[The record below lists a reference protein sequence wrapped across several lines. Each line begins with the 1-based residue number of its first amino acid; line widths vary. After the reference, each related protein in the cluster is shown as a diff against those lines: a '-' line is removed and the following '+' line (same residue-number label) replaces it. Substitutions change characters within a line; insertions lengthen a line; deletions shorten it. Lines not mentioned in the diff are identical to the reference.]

1 MALKKYKPMTAG
13 TRWKIGNAY
22 AEVTT
27 NVPEASLVEP
37 VKKSGGRNVQGRRTM
52 RYIGGGHKK
61 KYRIIDF
68 KRNKQNIEASVLTIE
83 YDPNRTAF
91 IALVEYTDGEKRYIL
106 APQGIQVG
114 QKVIAGENVAP
125 EVGNC
130 LPMKNMPLGTN
141 VHNIEMQPRQGGKLV
156 RSAGST
162 AQLTNKEE
170 SYAILKMPSGELRKV
185 LINCYATVGVV
196 SNGDHNLQSLGKAG
210 ANRHR
215 GIRPRTRGVAMNPVD
230 HPMGGGEGRAS
241 GGHPRSRTG
250 KYAKGE
256 KTRTKGKGSDKL
268 IIQRRDGKKLAK

>member
-1 MALKKYKPMTAG
+1 MTAG

-22 AEVTT
+22 AEITT
-27 NVPEASLVEP
+27 NEPEKSLLEP
-37 VKKSGGRNVQGRRTM
+37 IKGTGGRNAQGRRTM

-68 KRNKQNIEASVLTIE
+68 KRNKQNIEATVVSVE

-91 IALVEYTDGEKRYIL
+91 IALVQYTDGEKRYIL

-114 QKVIAGENVAP
+114 QTVISGETVAP
-125 EVGNC
+125 ELGNC

-141 VHNIEMQPRQGGKLV
+141 IHNIEMQPGQGGKLV
-156 RSAGST
+156 RSAGT
-162 AQLTNKEE
+162 AAQLANKEE
-170 SYAILKMPSGELRKV
+170 SYAVLKMPSGELRKV

-196 SNGDHNLQSLGKAG
+196 SNGDHNLQSMGKAG
-210 ANRHR
+210 ANRWR
-215 GIRPRTRGVAMNPVD
+215 GIRPRNRGVAMNPVD

-268 IIQRRDGKKLAK
+268 ILQRRDGKKLAK